1 MVLTL
6 RLSVLQGLL
15 PCTTLTD
22 RFCMTEVECV
32 YCAVRTKSL
41 CTADVFRL
49 EKVNAVCDMWV
60 RSVY

>member
-1 MVLTL
+1 
-6 RLSVLQGLL
+6 
-15 PCTTLTD
+15 
-22 RFCMTEVECV
+22 MTEVECV